1 MRCVQVTNLSL
12 TNFRSFRQL
21 DLPLQPGLTVVVG
34 ANATGKSSLLE
45 ALYLLAIGKSYRA
58 SAERDLV
65 SWNAAEAH
73 GYAIV
78 AASLSAQGGPVEI
91 RVGLDCRGSGV
102 TKRVRVNGVGRR
114 AADLVG
120 VMTAVLFS
128 AEDIDLVFGAPQGR
142 RRYLDILLS
151 QLSRRYVQALS
162 RYQRVLA
169 QRNALL
175 RALRE
180 GHAAEDE
187 LGFWDQSLATEG
199 AVVMSERWDSMDRL
213 SGLIRGA
220 FERLSGGGGLTA
232 EYVGTASRPVDG
244 DAVRAMTGALR
255 ASRTQERALAMTVVG
270 PHRDDLRLLLNGV
283 EIARH
288 ASRGEARLAALA
300 LRLAEGRFLAERKGG
315 PPLLLLD
322 DVLSELDEQR
332 RALVL
337 EEARGYP
344 QTVVTATD
352 ATAVPDGHLADAH
365 RLRVR
370 SGDVLTESAA

>member
-1 MRCVQVTNLSL
+1 
-12 TNFRSFRQL
+12 
-21 DLPLQPGLTVVVG
+21 
-34 ANATGKSSLLE
+34 
-45 ALYLLAIGKSYRA
+45 
-58 SAERDLV
+58 
-65 SWNAAEAH
+65 
-73 GYAIV
+73 
-78 AASLSAQGGPVEI
+78 
-91 RVGLDCRGSGV
+91 
-102 TKRVRVNGVGRR
+102 
-114 AADLVG
+114 
-120 VMTAVLFS
+120 
-128 AEDIDLVFGAPQGR
+128 
-142 RRYLDILLS
+142 
-151 QLSRRYVQALS
+151 
-162 RYQRVLA
+162 
-169 QRNALL
+169 
-175 RALRE
+175 
-180 GHAAEDE
+180 
-187 LGFWDQSLATEG
+187 
-199 AVVMSERWDSMDRL
+199 
-213 SGLIRGA
+213 
-220 FERLSGGGGLTA
+220 
-232 EYVGTASRPVDG
+232 
-244 DAVRAMTGALR
+244 
-255 ASRTQERALAMTVVG
+255 MTVVG